1 MAHPIPKELKGEER
15 ILSIP
20 IINVHLNR
28 KGLIY
33 NGAVTLLS
41 VVLGKL
47 ISFWLFLALFIILN
61 LIAYPLAHMKTPK
74 TRFEGGNVSLDKYL
88 LRKFKYNKFKQ
99 NIYIRKR
106 GR

>member
-33 NGAVTLLS
+33 NGAVTILAAA
-41 VVLGKL
+41 LGKL
-47 ISFWLFLALFIILN
+47 INFWVFLALFIILN

-74 TRFEGGNVSLDKYL
+74 TRFEGGNVSLDRYILK
-88 LRKFKYNKFKQ
+88 RFKYKKFNQ

-106 GR
+106 GK

>member
-41 VVLGKL
+41 VILGKL

>member
-1 MAHPIPKELKGEER
+1 MAHQIPKELKGEER

-28 KGLIY
+28 KGLVY

-47 ISFWLFLALFIILN
+47 INFWVFLAFFIILN
-61 LIAYPLAHMKTPK
+61 LIVYPLAHMKTPK
-74 TRFEGGNVSLDKYL
+74 TRFEGGNVSLDKYI
-88 LRKFKYNKFKQ
+88 LRKFKYKKFKQ
-99 NIYIRKR
+99 NIYLRKR